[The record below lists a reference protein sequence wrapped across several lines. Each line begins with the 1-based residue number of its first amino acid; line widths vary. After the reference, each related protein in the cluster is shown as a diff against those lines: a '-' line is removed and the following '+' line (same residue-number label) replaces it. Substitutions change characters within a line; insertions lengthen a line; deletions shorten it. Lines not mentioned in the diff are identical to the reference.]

1 MILVRF
7 STQFL
12 SVVRLFMIG
21 LETDSKLAPFVPTPI
36 LDDFESSNKS
46 LQNDIDKLRSMNVRY
61 YTFFHKRVDSWTPEQ
76 SYLSVVVRFNVQSG
90 NYILTVYR
98 FMNKNPL

>member
-7 STQFL
+7 STPFL

-21 LETDSKLAPFVPTPI
+21 LETDSNLAPFVPTPI
-36 LDDFESSNKS
+36 LDDFESALKS
-46 LQNDIDKLRSMNVRY
+46 FQDNIDNYKAMKVRY
-61 YTFFHKRVDSWTPEQ
+61 YTFFHKRVDCWTPDQ

-90 NYILTVYR
+90 NYILIVYR
-98 FMNKNPL
+98 FMINKSF